1 MTRKHILIPPRAIL
15 PAAAALAA
23 LLLPSCRRALWL
35 ETQDTAQVVLL
46 VDWSEAG
53 ETPKGCKASVY
64 RNGSLVYTE
73 VTDKVEH
80 IPLELEGGTYRIM
93 VMSYSESEY
102 SSLHFEDM
110 ETLEDAKAICADGTE
125 FGYGPDTDMEPEW
138 IAAAISDEFTIS
150 MNESGVRYV
159 RVKMPFSERTHE
171 EEMTEGRETTLT
183 LNEKPLLSVIRT
195 TVHLTEA
202 SRVNSL
208 VMHVDGLRTG
218 WDFYEAQPD
227 EHVGALD
234 VQNWV
239 RMKTKGDQGTLHSTA
254 STFGLLPDDPDPKVS
269 LEFTLDGG
277 QTDWKWNVPARVT
290 IRRAEN
296 GEAAYRLVI
305 DIRIADEENPVVLP
319 PKEEEEGTGTGTDA
333 KVDGW
338 DEQDVTIIDF

>member
-35 ETQDTAQVVLL
+35 ETQDTAQVMLL

-53 ETPKGCKASVY
+53 ETPEGCKASIY
-64 RNGSLVYTE
+64 RDGKRVE
-73 VTDKVEH
+73 AVVTDAVEE

-110 ETLEDAKAICADGTE
+110 ETLDKARAVCADGTE
-125 FGYGPDTDMEPEW
+125 FGLGPDTDMEPEW
-138 IAAAISDEFTIS
+138 IAATVTDEINVS
-150 MNESGVRYV
+150 MSESGVRYV

-171 EEMTEGRETTLT
+171 EESVEGRQTVLEMK
-183 LNEKPLLSVIRT
+183 EKPLLSVINT
-195 TVHLTEA
+195 TVHLSEA
-202 SRVNSL
+202 SRVQSL
-208 VMHVDGLRTG
+208 VMHVSGLRTG
-218 WDFYEAQPD
+218 WDFSEQKPD

-239 RMKTKGDQGTLHSTA
+239 RMKTKGDQGVLRSTA
-254 STFGLLPDDPDPKVS
+254 STFGLLPGDPDPKVS
-269 LEFTLDGG
+269 LEFTLDTGE
-277 QTDWKWNVPARVT
+277 TTWKWDVPTQVT
-290 IRRAEN
+290 ITRRDDN
-296 GEAAYRLVI
+296 GGYRLRI
-305 DIRIADEENPVVLP
+305 DIEIGTDQDPVILP
-319 PKEEEEGTGTGTDA
+319 DKEEESGSGTGTDA